1 MKELK
6 DKGRMVLYTNL
17 LDSKVIEI
25 SDKVVGVVFKSGCSF
40 NKMYVSKAENLEVV
54 ESCLCKCLGKEVRV
68 KCLDEEDTVDTSK
81 KEEKDEL
88 VEKAQNIADKLNLNL
103 NIIDE

>member
-1 MKELK
+1 
-6 DKGRMVLYTNL
+6 
-17 LDSKVIEI
+17 
-25 SDKVVGVVFKSGCSF
+25 
-40 NKMYVSKAENLEVV
+40 
-54 ESCLCKCLGKEVRV
+54 
-68 KCLDEEDTVDTSK
+68 VDTSK

>member
-1 MKELK
+1 
-6 DKGRMVLYTNL
+6 
-17 LDSKVIEI
+17 
-25 SDKVVGVVFKSGCSF
+25 VGIVFKGGCSF

-54 ESCLCKCLGKEVRV
+54 ESCLCKCLGRDVRV
-68 KCLDEEDTVDTSK
+68 KCIDEEEVVETSK

-88 VEKAQNIADKLNLNL
+88 VEKAQSIADKLNMDL